1 MSFVPKPLTEVE
13 VNTFDSLT
21 LPMIKP
27 TGFREYDA
35 RWRFPEEINL
45 EGIQAL
51 GLGLATQL
59 HEEGL
64 PAVVAVGND
73 YRSYS
78 LSIKQALM
86 VGLMAGGADVK
97 DIGTALSPMA
107 YFSQFDLDAQAV
119 AMVTASHN
127 PNGWTGVKM
136 GMGRPL
142 THGPAEMARLKE
154 IVLQGQGQLREGGRY
169 AKVDGVRQRY
179 IDDLVGDFR
188 MSRPL
193 KVVCAT
199 GNGTAGAF
207 APEVLERI
215 GCEVVPLHCELDYE
229 FPNYNANPEAMKMLH
244 DMAAAVKASGADLA
258 LGFDGDGDRC
268 GVVDNEGEEIFAD
281 KVGVIMARDL
291 VKLHPGATFVADV
304 KSTGLFA
311 SDPALIAGGAKAD
324 YWKTGHSH
332 MKRRVHELGAL
343 AGFEKSGHYFLAPP
357 IGKGYDCGLRVAV
370 ELCKLMDRNADQSM
384 ADLRRALP
392 VTYSTPTMSPF
403 CPDEEKYAVIERLQA
418 KLVAMCDAGDKLG
431 PLRIDQVVTVNG
443 ARVILEDGAWAL
455 VRASSNT
462 PNLVVVC
469 ESSNSESEL
478 REVFEALDVVIRTE
492 PAVGDYDQTI

>member
-1 MSFVPKPLTEVE
+1 MMPMPRRQVE

-21 LPMIKP
+21 VPMIKP

-45 EGIQAL
+45 EGMQAL

-59 HEEGL
+59 HARGL
-64 PAVVAVGND
+64 PPVVAVGND

-78 LSIKQALM
+78 LAIKQALM
-86 VGLMAGGADVK
+86 VGLMAGGAEVR

-107 YFSQFDLDAQAV
+107 YFAQFDLDAQAV

-142 THGPAEMARLKE
+142 THGPDEMAELRD
-154 IVLQGQGQLREGGRY
+154 IVLGGQGVLRDGGRY
-169 AKVDGVRQRY
+169 VRAAGVRERY
-179 IDDLVGDFR
+179 IADLAGDFR
-188 MSRPL
+188 MTRPL

-207 APEVLERI
+207 APEVLTRI
-215 GCEVVPLHCELDYE
+215 GCEVVPLHTRLDYD
-229 FPNYNANPEAMKMLH
+229 FPNYNANPEALEMLH
-244 DMAAAVKASGADLA
+244 DMARAVRESGADLA

-281 KVGVIMARDL
+281 KVGVILARDL
-291 VKLHPGATFVADV
+291 IKLYPGATFVADV

-311 SDPALIAGGAKAD
+311 SDPDLIAGGAKAD

-370 ELCKLMDRNADQSM
+370 ELCKLMERNPGRSM

-392 VTYSTPTMSPF
+392 QTFSTPTMSPW
-403 CPDEEKYAVIERLQA
+403 CPDEEKYGVIDRLQA
-418 KLVAMCDAGDKLG
+418 KLVAMADAGETLG
-431 PLRIDQVVTVNG
+431 TLKIEKVVTVNG
-443 ARVILEDGAWAL
+443 ARVLLEGGAWAL

-469 ESSNSESEL
+469 ETSTSENEL
-478 REVFEALDVVIRTE
+478 RAIFRALDAVIRTE
-492 PAVGDYDQTI
+492 PSVGDYDQTF